1 MSNQEKKNSP
11 HPDSHLNSVGKAVM
25 LGSQLMATGKT
36 IAIFDAS
43 RVPEGCELYV
53 EPSVDRLKME
63 VVVAN
68 DNALHWKEGL
78 DTANIRAAQLRTEK
92 FRLLGRVNDLQG
104 RADRLSSEL
113 QKAKLMLLNIHD
125 SQYPSATSTDIY
137 QFLFGSRK

>member
-1 MSNQEKKNSP
+1 
-11 HPDSHLNSVGKAVM
+11 
-25 LGSQLMATGKT
+25 
-36 IAIFDAS
+36 
-43 RVPEGCELYV
+43 
-53 EPSVDRLKME
+53 ME

-78 DTANIRAAQLRTEK
+78 NTANIRAAQLRTEK

-137 QFLFGSRK
+137 QFLFGRRK